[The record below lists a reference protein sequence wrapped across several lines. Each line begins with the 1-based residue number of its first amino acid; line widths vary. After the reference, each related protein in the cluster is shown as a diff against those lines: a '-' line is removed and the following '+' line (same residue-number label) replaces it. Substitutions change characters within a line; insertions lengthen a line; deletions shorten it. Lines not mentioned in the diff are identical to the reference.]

1 MYAYSGGML
10 RTITMLFLFRI
21 KNAGA
26 YLFRP
31 VMEVGNT
38 KPIYDVFK

>member
-10 RTITMLFLFRI
+10 RTITMLFLKFRI

-38 KPIYDVFK
+38 